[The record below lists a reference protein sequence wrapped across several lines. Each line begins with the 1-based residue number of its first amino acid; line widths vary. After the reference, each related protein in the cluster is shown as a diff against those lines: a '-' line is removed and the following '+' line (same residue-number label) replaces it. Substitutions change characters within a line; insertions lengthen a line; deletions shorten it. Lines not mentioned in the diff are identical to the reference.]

1 MAEQEVKVKV
11 QRTTVAQLLN
21 NFSDKR
27 STTI

>member
-21 NFSDKR
+21 NFS
-27 STTI
+27 